1 MYEQIKPKIC
11 LIFRFEI
18 SKHLNGFLD
27 GFFSRCTSFQGRNPP
42 LVTHACTRAH
52 TYNIHTHTCTHTHTH
67 RDTDTHTHAHTRTC
81 TYTHTHTHTHAH
93 TRTCTHTHTHTYNA
107 MKLFNNNSRGIIS
120 TAVYSMYC
128 TFATFMTLLLPHM
141 LVQ

>member
-1 MYEQIKPKIC
+1 MPY
-11 LIFRFEI
+11 IFRFEI

-27 GFFSRCTSFQGRNPP
+27 GFFSRCTSFQDRNPP
-42 LVTHACTRAH
+42 LVTHACTCAH
-52 TYNIHTHTCTHTHTH
+52 TYIHIHTCTHTHTH
-67 RDTDTHTHAHTRTC
+67 TDTHTC
-81 TYTHTHTHTHAH
+81 THTHMHTHTHAH
-93 TRTCTHTHTHTYNA
+93 TRTCTHTHTHAYNA

-120 TAVYSMYC
+120 TVVYSMYC